1 MCNKRILIVE
11 DDPDV
16 MLGYHVLLKAT
27 NFDTLFARDS
37 SQGLWE
43 AHKNRPDLIILDL
56 GLPTPSD
63 GFRVIEHLKAASHLQ
78 AIPILV
84 VSGLD
89 PHTVKE
95 QALRFGASA
104 YLLKPA
110 DHTELLNII
119 SQLIG
124 KSGGGTPQASLELQP
139 AWPVVREPTK
149 QHKNEFYTDN
159 QGWKMK
165 STGHSIPPSIHEPQL
180 KTVNA

>member
-1 MCNKRILIVE
+1 MCNKKILIVE

-16 MLGYHVLLKAT
+16 MFGYHVLLKAT

-95 QALRFGASA
+95 RALRFGASA

-110 DHTELLNII
+110 DNAELLNIV
-119 SQLIG
+119 SRLIG
-124 KSGGGTPQASLELQP
+124 KSGDGEPQASLELQP
-139 AWPVVREPTK
+139 AWPVVWEPAK
-149 QHKNEFYTDN
+149 QPKDEFFMECWRWEMKTTD
-159 QGWKMK
+159 
-165 STGHSIPPSIHEPQL
+165 HSIPRSIREPRL
-180 KTVNA
+180 KPANA

>member
-1 MCNKRILIVE
+1 
-11 DDPDV
+11 
-16 MLGYHVLLKAT
+16 
-27 NFDTLFARDS
+27 
-37 SQGLWE
+37 
-43 AHKNRPDLIILDL
+43 
-56 GLPTPSD
+56 
-63 GFRVIEHLKAASHLQ
+63 
-78 AIPILV
+78 

-89 PHTVKE
+89 PHAVKE

-110 DHTELLNII
+110 DNTELLNII

-149 QHKNEFYTDN
+149 QRKNEFYTDN

-165 STGHSIPPSIHEPQL
+165 TTGHSIPPSIHEPQL
-180 KTVNA
+180 KTANA